1 MTGSVSSQSSADF
14 GDVRARVD
22 QEFPLVIEQLSE
34 LVRIPSISWEAFDR
48 AHVQASAERIA
59 ELTRE
64 TDFFDTVE
72 IHSAA
77 TSDGYVGQP
86 AVLAHRPARAGYPTV
101 VLYSHHDVQPVGD
114 ETLWQTPPFE
124 PTVRDG
130 RLYGRGSSDDKAGV
144 VTHLAVARMLTERY
158 GADFPLGVTMFIE
171 GEEEAGSRSFEQFLD
186 DHASVL
192 HGDAIVVCDSNN
204 VNVSTPALTTALRG
218 NITFKLTI
226 RTLEHANHS
235 GEFGGAVPDAVM
247 AFVRLI
253 DTCWNVDGSVAV
265 AGLTTANLPDFEYS
279 EQQLRDESGLIGEP
293 IGRGSLMSR
302 RWAQPT
308 VTITGMDLPSV
319 AEASNTLI
327 PVTSARISVRVA
339 PGQPAAEAWEAVRAH
354 LEAQPLWG
362 AELSFSE
369 LDLGEAFLVNTA
381 GPHVERMRTAL
392 REGWNAEPAE
402 IGIGGSIPFIAL
414 LAARFP
420 QAEILVTAVGD
431 PLSQP
436 HSPNES
442 QHLGALRNA
451 VESEL
456 RYLLAVAAAE

>member
-1 MTGSVSSQSSADF
+1 MTGSVSSQSSAGF

-48 AHVQASAERIA
+48 AHVRTSAERIA
-59 ELTRE
+59 ELSRE
-64 TDFFDTVE
+64 TGFFDTVE
-72 IHSAA
+72 IHSAV

-86 AVLAHRPARAGYPTV
+86 AVLAHRPAQPGYPTI

-114 ETLWQTPPFE
+114 ETLWETPPFE

-171 GEEEAGSRSFEQFLD
+171 GEEEAGSRSFGQFLD
-186 DHASVL
+186 DHAAVL
-192 HGDAIVVCDSNN
+192 NGDVIVVCDSDN
-204 VNVSTPALTTALRG
+204 VDAVTPGITTALRG
-218 NITFKLTI
+218 NVTFRLSV

-235 GEFGGAVPDAVM
+235 GMFGGAVPDAIM
-247 AFVRLI
+247 AFIRLLNS
-253 DTCWNVDGSVAV
+253 CWKDDGSVAI
-265 AGLTTANLPDFEYS
+265 AGLRSAELADFDYS
-279 EQQLRDESGLIGEP
+279 EAQLRHESGLIGSP
-293 IGRGSLMSR
+293 IGHGSLTSR
-302 RWAQPT
+302 LWAQPT
-308 VTITGMDLPSV
+308 VTVTGMDLPSV

-339 PGQPAAEAWEAVRAH
+339 PGQTADEAWQAVRAH
-354 LEAQPLWG
+354 FEAQPIWG

-369 LDLGEAFLVNTA
+369 IDLGEAFLVNTA
-381 GPHVERMRTAL
+381 GPHVARMKAAL
-392 REGWNAEPAE
+392 REGWNAEPGE
-402 IGIGGSIPFIAL
+402 IGIGGSIPFIAQ

-442 QHLGALRNA
+442 QHLDALRNA